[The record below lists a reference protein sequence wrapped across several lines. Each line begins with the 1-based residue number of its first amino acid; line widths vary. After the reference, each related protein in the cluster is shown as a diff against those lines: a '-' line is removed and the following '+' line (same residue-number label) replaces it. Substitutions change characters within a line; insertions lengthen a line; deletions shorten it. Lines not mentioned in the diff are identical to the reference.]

1 MANKKK
7 KKTKRVYNKKK
18 KSIIIDNRLSNIV
31 SIVILLFLDLFI
43 LLSLLGYCGYIGDF
57 VKLCILSIFG
67 TIGYFFPLIFII
79 QILFK
84 IFYKSNKYK
93 IYILLLFFISIIGL
107 VSTLI
112 GQEFTSNDVINNI
125 IRDNNISLA
134 WFSFEKGKFGAGGIV
149 TFFNFFFINSVGQ
162 SGTVLIWAVSL
173 ILTSLFSF
181 GLEILHLLFILL
193 YNVVMFIP
201 NIIKTINKTKME
213 DLEIE
218 RQNEEL
224 VKKALANRKNKS
236 QNSIEN
242 KQTPNQNLETEIDS
256 SNSKENNNIAK
267 KAFDDLFRND
277 KKKYDTSK
285 IKLNPYDIQSHFFRV
300 NDYNKYHN
308 YFDENNIENQNVVEN
323 IESNQISEN
332 VTVNKKDLL
341 NQLKENSLNEIMSR
355 DKNLSSENFFY
366 TDKIEKQINIDE
378 YTKKALDNANN
389 DIIYNNT
396 EDIDNTNS
404 IDDNIENI
412 NLNTNS
418 EIESVV
424 DKVDNKYSN
433 DTIEYRE
440 GNDPNKAIINTE
452 NKPVI
457 RRVNSKR
464 TYKFPPQSYLNHSA
478 KDANIINKNA
488 LNETA
493 NILQMT
499 LEQFGVKAK
508 IINVTCGPTVTRYEI
523 QPELGVRVKKI
534 LELQDDIKLAIAAT
548 DIRIEAPIPG
558 KSAIGIEVPNKE
570 TKPVFLGDII
580 STKEFKEAKSK
591 LTVAIGKDIGGK
603 TILCDLQSMPHLLVA
618 GSTGSGKSVCINSI
632 IMSIIYKATPEEV
645 RLIMVDPKVVELQV
659 YNDIPHLLIPVVTD
673 PKKAASAL
681 NWAVTEMMRR
691 YNLMVETGLKDIDS
705 YNDMIERELENN
717 NSSQNIKIDENG
729 NEIPLPTKL
738 PKIVIIVDEFA
749 DLMMVASKEVEDA
762 INRIA
767 QLARACGI
775 YLVIATQRPSVNV
788 ISGSIKTN
796 VPGRIAFAVASGVDS
811 RTILDTYGAEKLL
824 GKGDML
830 YHPSGA
836 PKAVRVQGCFVS
848 ETEIKKVVEFI
859 KYPNAVFDEEI
870 EQKINSLDSG
880 ISPNNNTNDNEYD
893 ELFIKAGRLCIEAN
907 TGTSG
912 FLQRKLQIGFNRAA
926 RILDQLAEA
935 GVVSEQDG
943 KKPRVVLMTIDEF
956 VTKFGA

>member
-1 MANKKK
+1 MSSKKR
-7 KKTKRVYNKKK
+7 KKTKNVYKKRK
-18 KSIIIDNRLSNIV
+18 TKIKIDNRLSNIATI
-31 SIVILLFLDLFI
+31 IVLLFFDLFM
-43 LLSLLGYCGYIGDF
+43 LLSLLGYCGSIGGF
-57 VKLCILSIFG
+57 VKTIVLSAFG
-67 TIGYFFPLIFII
+67 TIGYFFPIIFII

-93 IYILLLFFISIIGL
+93 IYILLLFFISIIG
-107 VSTLI
+107 VISTLI
-112 GQEFTSNDVINNI
+112 GQEFTSNNLLDCIM
-125 IRDNNISLA
+125 RDNNISLA
-134 WFSFEKGKFGAGGIV
+134 WFSFNKGKFGSGAIV
-149 TFFNFFFINSVGQ
+149 TFFNFFFVNSVGQ
-162 SGTVLIWAVSL
+162 SGAILIWTVSL

-181 GLEILHLLFILL
+181 GIEILQLIFKLL
-193 YNVVMFIP
+193 YGIVMFIP
-201 NIIKTINKTKME
+201 NIIKAINKTKME

-224 VKKALANRKNKS
+224 IKKALDNRKNKKELRS
-236 QNSIEN
+236 DTEDELKQSVNAENDIE
-242 KQTPNQNLETEIDS
+242 KDKDS
-256 SNSKENNNIAK
+256 FSK
-267 KAFDDLFRND
+267 KAFDSLFNNE
-277 KKKYDTSK
+277 KKKYDTSN
-285 IKLNPYDIQSHFFRV
+285 IKLNPYDVQSHFFKV
-300 NDYNKYHN
+300 NDNNKYYN
-308 YFDENNIENQNVVEN
+308 YYDDNATDSQKTSDTDSVK
-323 IESNQISEN
+323 QTSEN
-332 VTVNKKDLL
+332 DIREPKDLL
-341 NQLKENSLNEIMSR
+341 IKLKHESLNEIMSR

-366 TDKIEKQINIDE
+366 TDKIDGQINIDSI
-378 YTKKALDNANN
+378 TRQALKHADDIMTNN
-389 DIIYNNT
+389 
-396 EDIDNTNS
+396 EDISQIDENYDSVDELNGNTTDVNDLRYNVSDSNIKAETNGYRAGNDANS
-404 IDDNIENI
+404 AIV
-412 NLNTNS
+412 NT
-418 EIESVV
+418 
-424 DKVDNKYSN
+424 DNKP
-433 DTIEYRE
+433 TVRR
-440 GNDPNKAIINTE
+440 INT
-452 NKPVI
+452 K
-457 RRVNSKR
+457 RV
-464 TYKFPPQSYLNHSA
+464 YKFPPQSYLNHSV
-478 KDANIINKNA
+478 KDSNSINKNS
-488 LNETA
+488 LNNTA

-508 IINVTCGPTVTRYEI
+508 IVNVTCGPTVTRYEI

-591 LTVAIGKDIGGK
+591 LTVAVGKDIGGK

-645 RLIMVDPKVVELQV
+645 RFIMVDPKVVELQV

-705 YNDMIERELENN
+705 YNDMVDRELKNYDI
-717 NSSQNIKIDENG
+717 SKKAKLDEYG

-836 PKAVRVQGCFVS
+836 PKAIRVQGCYVS
-848 ETEIKKVVEFI
+848 EAEIKKVVEFI

-870 EQKINSLDSG
+870 EQKINSLDNSLAV
-880 ISPNNNTNDNEYD
+880 NNNSTDNEKD
-893 ELFIKAGRLCIEAN
+893 ELFIKAGKLCIEAN

-956 VTKFGA
+956 TSKFGA